1 MSWPFPVL
9 FLPLLAAVALAEN
22 RPAFTRPAS
31 VVKSEK
37 IGDKTLVVWCQ
48 PDEAAYRK
56 GGGGVLT
63 IQDGGK
69 FDSVVLGEKRD
80 GVWMAGSEMF
90 NRTQE
95 DQSQSPQTNDSG
107 EMIQIAVVYRGKS
120 VTVLRN
126 GEIQAEYEVAEPATF
141 GSASEIIMG
150 WRHFGAG
157 DGSFFAGQIEEA
169 RIYDEALDAEALR
182 RLSPGTAGDP
192 APLAMWTF
200 ENGSLADTMGRFA
213 EGRLHGKAEVRD
225 GRLRLGVTGD
235 YFAIKAMPTHYEPTL
250 HFRPAG
256 GSAADTIPFHHDG
269 QYHVFYLRN
278 SEWAHI
284 VSRDLVNWS
293 ELPNALKFDA
303 ADPAGPDAEA
313 CWTGS
318 IVEKDGIFHLFY
330 TGKNMRDP
338 AGDQKVM
345 VATSSDLIT
354 WTKQPER
361 TFYADGGIYWS
372 KPVNGPIDQVRYH
385 HQAFRDPAVFWNE
398 TAGEWWMLLHAVLA
412 DGSAPAMGLYASTD
426 LLTWKPRQPLLTYP
440 MDLSGDCPDIFEL
453 GGDWYILNGNY
464 EYTWAPE
471 LEGPWSQNFAPYDG
485 GDLRVAKTMT
495 DGKRRLLVGWVG
507 DYAGET
513 DAGEPQWGG
522 HLSMIRELYAP
533 APGQLGQRPAAEVV
547 AAFSSRAKTLADGP
561 PPAEALSLPRDFMLQ
576 ATLTDASPDA
586 RAEIIFRRPENA
598 ASGGYHLRV
607 DFDTREVE
615 LGGEHKQFRRI
626 CELDPTQPLEVRLF
640 AIGTIIECFIN
651 DRHAFTMRAYDYHG
665 PQMMIRAEQGSF
677 LLQNSAVFIQGE
689 PTSDAEKNTESDGR
703 KQGDE
708 ESSATSAG
716 ENPPS

>member
-1 MSWPFPVL
+1 MSWRFIIT

-31 VVKSEK
+31 MTASET

-48 PDEAAYRK
+48 PDEASYRQ

-63 IQDGGK
+63 MQEGGK
-69 FDSVVLGEKRD
+69 FDSIVLGEKRN

-90 NRTQE
+90 KRTQE
-95 DQSQSPQTNDSG
+95 DQSRSPQTADAG
-107 EMIQIAVVYRGKS
+107 DMVQIAVVYRGKS

-126 GEIQAEYEVAEPATF
+126 GEIHAEYEVEEPATF
-141 GSASEIIMG
+141 GAATEILLG

-169 RIYDEALDAEALR
+169 RIYGQALDADALR
-182 RLSPGTAGDP
+182 QLSPGTAGDP
-192 APLAMWTF
+192 APLARWTF
-200 ENGSLADTMGRFA
+200 EDGSLADATGRFA
-213 EGRLHGKAEVRD
+213 EGRLHGKAEIRG
-225 GRLRLGVTGD
+225 GRLHLGGDGD
-235 YFAIKAMPTHYEPTL
+235 YFAIKAMPTRYEPTL

-278 SEWAHI
+278 NEWAHI
-284 VSRDLVNWS
+284 VSRDLVHWS
-293 ELPNALKFDA
+293 EQPNALKFDA
-303 ADPAGPDAEA
+303 SDPEGPDAEA

-318 IVEKDGIFHLFY
+318 IVETDGLFHLFY

-345 VATSSDLIT
+345 VATSGDLIT

-361 TFYADGGIYWS
+361 TFYADGEIYWS
-372 KPVNGPIDQVRYH
+372 KPVNGPIDQVAYH

-398 TAGEWWMLLHAVLA
+398 KTGEWWMLLHAVLA
-412 DGSAPAMGLYASTD
+412 DGSAPAMGLYASKD
-426 LLTWKPRQPLLTYP
+426 LLTWTPRPPLLTYP
-440 MDLSGDCPDIFEL
+440 MALSGDCPDIFEV
-453 GGDWYILNGNY
+453 GGDWYIINGNY

-471 LEGPWSQNFAPYDG
+471 LDGPWSQNFASYDS
-485 GDLRVAKTMT
+485 GDLRVAKTMS

-533 APGQLGQRPAAEVV
+533 APGVLGQRPAAEVV
-547 AAFSSRAKTLADGP
+547 AAFANQVAAFPDGP
-561 PPAEALSLPRDFMLQ
+561 PPAQALSLPRDFMLQ
-576 ATLTDASPDA
+576 ATIADASPDA
-586 RAEIIFRRPENA
+586 RAEIVFRRPDDA

-607 DFDTREVE
+607 DFATREVE
-615 LGGEHKQFRRI
+615 LGGQHKQFRRV
-626 CELDPTQPLEVRLF
+626 CEFDAAQPLKVRLF
-640 AIGTIIECFIN
+640 AIGTIIECFVN
-651 DRHAFTMRAYDYHG
+651 ERYAFTMRAYDYYG
-665 PQMMIRAEQGSF
+665 PQMTIRAEQGSF
-677 LLQNSAVFIQGE
+677 LLQDSAVFVQGK
-689 PTSDAEKNTESDGR
+689 PTSGSAKKAETDGR

-708 ESSATSAG
+708 ESPATSAG